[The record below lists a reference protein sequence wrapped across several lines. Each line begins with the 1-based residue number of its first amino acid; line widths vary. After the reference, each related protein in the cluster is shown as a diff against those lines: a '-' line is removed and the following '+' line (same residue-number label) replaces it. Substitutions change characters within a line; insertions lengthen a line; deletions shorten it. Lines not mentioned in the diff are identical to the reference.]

1 MRQTLFDILAPR
13 VPGCRFLDAFAGSGG
28 VGLEALS
35 RGRLARGARR
45 PRRERPSPRPART
58 RAPSLAAGGEVQ
70 VFRQD
75 ATIAI
80 QALADEG
87 REFDLVYL
95 DPPYAS
101 ELYEPLLALA
111 GARLLAPGGVVVAEH
126 FHKRAL
132 PERIGALARTR
143 QKRIGDHCL
152 SFYAAPPADAGDPG
166 ESRDGRDRMTTKR
179 RAPRR
184 AQPARAGRG
193 ALAVFPGSFDPV
205 TNGHLDIV
213 RRGLAVFDRVRLAI
227 LLNSEKRPLFSVE
240 ERLAILREAFR
251 GEPAR
256 RGRHLLGP
264 ARRLRASASGRA
276 SSCAG
281 CARSPTSSTSS
292 RWRS

>member
-1 MRQTLFDILAPR
+1 VSRIIGGAGKGRRLKTAAGDATRPTGARVRQTLFDILAPR

-35 RGRLARGARR
+35 RGASRVVLVDHDARAVAAARENARALAR
-45 PRRERPSPRPART
+45 S
-58 RAPSLAAGGEVQ
+58 GGEVQ

-75 ATIAI
+75 ATLAI

-132 PERIGALARTR
+132 PERIGALSRTR
-143 QKRIGDHCL
+143 QKRVGDHCL

-166 ESRDGRDRMTTKR
+166 EGRDGRET
-179 RAPRR
+179 
-184 AQPARAGRG
+184 G
-193 ALAVFPGSFDPV
+193 
-205 TNGHLDIV
+205 
-213 RRGLAVFDRVRLAI
+213 
-227 LLNSEKRPLFSVE
+227 
-240 ERLAILREAFR
+240 
-251 GEPAR
+251 
-256 RGRHLLGP
+256 
-264 ARRLRASASGRA
+264 
-276 SSCAG
+276 
-281 CARSPTSSTSS
+281 
-292 RWRS
+292 